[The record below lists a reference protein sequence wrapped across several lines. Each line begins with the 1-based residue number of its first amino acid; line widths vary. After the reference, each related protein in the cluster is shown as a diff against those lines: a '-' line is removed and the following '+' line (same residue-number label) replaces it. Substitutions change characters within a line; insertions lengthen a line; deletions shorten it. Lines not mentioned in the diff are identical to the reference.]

1 MIAGSSMSKREYE
14 TINKAKLAQREF
26 RFRMNRRLGR
36 VVNMSVLQYRQL
48 GFLRR
53 VH

>member
-1 MIAGSSMSKREYE
+1 MVEGSDMSKREYDAVNE
-14 TINKAKLAQREF
+14 IELAQQKLRS
-26 RFRMNRRLGR
+26 RMNRRLGR
-36 VVNMSVLQYRQL
+36 VVNMSVRQYRQI